1 MRWRQVKSGC
11 LEEERL
17 FIDVA
22 GGAGHMAVVKVD
34 HINIAC
40 ANLEETANFYT
51 EVLGFNRGQ
60 VKQSGAKKMLNL
72 VKQDSVVELAQPTDG
87 EGLDGDAYN
96 HIAFTSDDIQADF
109 EHMKALGF
117 TLLNDSVQ
125 ESAGA
130 FYFFMEA
137 PGGALVE
144 IITHK

>member
-1 MRWRQVKSGC
+1 
-11 LEEERL
+11 
-17 FIDVA
+17 
-22 GGAGHMAVVKVD
+22 MAIVKVD

-130 FYFFMEA
+130 FYFFIEA